1 MKHPSHILSD
11 FFVAERC
18 AGEYQE
24 RWKERKR
31 GVFTFRFPP
40 SHLALP
46 SVTLLAFRLISSS
59 ACNPSK
65 DHWAPVNPGQKP
77 LSALTQLL
85 YLAAKRKE
93 KQLYCSR
100 RLGGGHTL
108 SKIFFRCTVSSILQ
122 GSIKA
127 NFYYWNHSTFVPLWN
142 LCVQNSSPNLQ
153 APGPKLLTVVYFSS
167 SEQLDYFRLHIRF
180 QCSGNIIEHI
190 QDHFCLRKRT
200 IIYPITNFICVIQ
213 LQPDGFLFEI
223 SNKWVI
229 KKLC

>member
-77 LSALTQLL
+77 LSALTQLPSGEAQGEAIVL
-85 YLAAKRKE
+85 QSQGRW
-93 KQLYCSR
+93 
-100 RLGGGHTL
+100 GHGDAL
-108 SKIFFRCTVSSILQ
+108 SKIFFRYTVSSILALGVNQ
-122 GSIKA
+122 SRFLLLKSFYFCSLLKLMYPKQEPKFTGS
-127 NFYYWNHSTFVPLWN
+127 WS
-142 LCVQNSSPNLQ
+142 
-153 APGPKLLTVVYFSS
+153 
-167 SEQLDYFRLHIRF
+167 
-180 QCSGNIIEHI
+180 
-190 QDHFCLRKRT
+190 
-200 IIYPITNFICVIQ
+200 
-213 LQPDGFLFEI
+213 
-223 SNKWVI
+223 
-229 KKLC
+229 

>member
-85 YLAAKRKE
+85 YLAAKREE

-127 NFYYWNHSTFVPLWN
+127 NFYY
-142 LCVQNSSPNLQ
+142 
-153 APGPKLLTVVYFSS
+153 
-167 SEQLDYFRLHIRF
+167 
-180 QCSGNIIEHI
+180 
-190 QDHFCLRKRT
+190 
-200 IIYPITNFICVIQ
+200 
-213 LQPDGFLFEI
+213 
-223 SNKWVI
+223 
-229 KKLC
+229 